1 MEKANVVP
9 VFKKGDKKLL
19 DNDRPISL
27 FSITGNIFERLL
39 YHQMFDFFIRNSQ
52 PGFKPRW
59 FKSLVINQLLA
70 ITHEIYKSFDAYLDV
85 LRYLKSI

>member
-27 FSITGNIFERLL
+27 FSITGNIFESLL

-52 PGFKPRW
+52 PGFKPRV
-59 FKSLVINQLLA
+59 SCINQLLA

-85 LRYLKSI
+85 LRYLKCI